1 MSKENESCKRIL
13 NYIKSNP
20 NLDSTKKRLLIS
32 YAAQLYI
39 NNVENVEV
47 AELKNI
53 FEDLQRLNES
63 FEKSDNT
70 SIIAKRLNEE
80 LKLYEMLSAFLQNN
94 ESDLSEISYE
104 LDQLYLRSDLRVRQ
118 KSTLSYDLDREK
130 GNGRTK

>member
-39 NNVENVEV
+39 NKVENVEV

-53 FEDLQRLNES
+53 FEDLQRVNES

-94 ESDLSEISYE
+94 ESDLSQISYE

-130 GNGRTK
+130 GNGRAK